1 MASHL
6 QEQMP
11 LLRRQAQLPWIF
23 RQALLV
29 PEAVALLLIL
39 GLYWLTSG
47 APLIAFI
54 GLGVIV
60 FFGIRFALLVA
71 ARHALAEARYQQA
84 QRLITV
90 LLRLYPWSAD
100 SLALRGMLLLATN
113 KADQAE
119 AVLRKALQL
128 FPGQASIHV
137 LLSSTLLELE
147 RFIEARWEGVQAL
160 TLDPSCAIAYL
171 YVAQAEQRLGV
182 PSTDVE
188 QRLREGLAL
197 PCDPATEGALRC
209 SLALVLCSLNQ
220 DGEARLA
227 TAGIESLLNRCSAL
241 ERASLLYHLGQLRHA
256 QGEIEQARMLFRT
269 CEQLDPHGRYAAAA
283 WRAARL

>member
-29 PEAVALLLIL
+29 PEAVGLLLVL
-39 GLYWLTSG
+39 GLYWSTNG
-47 APLIAFI
+47 APLVALI
-54 GLGVIV
+54 GLIVIA
-60 FFGIRFALLVA
+60 FFGIRFALLTA
-71 ARHALAEARYQQA
+71 ARRTLAEARYQQA
-84 QRLITV
+84 HRYITA
-90 LLRLYPWSAD
+90 LLRIYPWSAD
-100 SLALRGMLLLATN
+100 ALALRGMLLLATN

-119 AVLRKALQL
+119 GVLRKALQL
-128 FPGQASIHV
+128 FPGQASIHS

-147 RFIEARWEGVQAL
+147 RYIEARWEGVQAL
-160 TLDPSCAIAYL
+160 ALDPSCAIAYL

-182 PSTDVE
+182 APTDLE
-188 QRLREGLAL
+188 QRLRQGLAL
-197 PCDPATEGALRC
+197 PSDPATEGALRC
-209 SLALVLCSLNQ
+209 SLALVLYSLQ
-220 DGEARLA
+220 QEGEARLA

-241 ERASLLYHLGQLRHA
+241 ERASLLFHLGLLRHA
-256 QGEIEQARMLFRT
+256 QGEIEQARKLFRN
-269 CEQLDPHGRYAAAA
+269 CEQLDPQGRYAAAA